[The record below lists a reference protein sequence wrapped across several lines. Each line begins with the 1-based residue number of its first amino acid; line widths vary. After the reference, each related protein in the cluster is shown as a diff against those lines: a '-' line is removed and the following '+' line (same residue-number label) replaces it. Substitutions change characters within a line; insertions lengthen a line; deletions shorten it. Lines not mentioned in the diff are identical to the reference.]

1 MSDGEEAPSP
11 FPLYGPPV
19 PFTEAE
25 LQAERMRLSAL
36 PPSANLGGV
45 RSLAECHSQGPLL
58 HIVAAAQLRAE
69 QLSLPLSLRLPH
81 NVAAAGLPSLSSSSS
96 SGPVRPVPSL
106 PAGCLNFTVRP
117 VPSLPAGCQ
126 DVFETL
132 STRPVPPPLP
142 SRAERNVAAARR
154 PSLSSSSSSGPVR
167 PVPVPPP
174 LPSRDD
180 VLPPSYDTCMPLP
193 PSYDTCMPPSY
204 DTLRDRM
211 STFQPPTSLSNID
224 ELVTAWDAHAAAPAH
239 AGEMMPG
246 AIALAGVLFRKKDE
260 QPLQRRVD
268 RQPRLEE
275 QLEGGAAAAAAA
287 GAAAAAVAA
296 ADGQQQQQLAG
307 VLFRKKDEQPL
318 QPRLEEQLEGDAAA
332 AAAADGQQQQQPQQ
346 EQVLLEGGDAAAAA
360 AAADGQLQ
368 QQPQQEQVLLEEQG
382 AADGQQQQQPQQ
394 EQVLLE
400 EQGGDAAAADGQQQ
414 QQPQQEQV
422 GSRRC
427 GPRCCSLL

>member
-69 QLSLPLSLRLPH
+69 QLSLPLSLPLPH

-96 SGPVRPVPSL
+96 SGP
-106 PAGCLNFTVRP
+106 VRP

-193 PSYDTCMPPSY
+193 PSYDTLP
-204 DTLRDRM
+204 DRM

-260 QPLQRRVD
+260 QPLQRRGD

-275 QLEGGAAAAAAA
+275 QGGDAAAAAAA
-287 GAAAAAVAA
+287 AAA
-296 ADGQQQQQLAG
+296 ADGQQQQQPQQEQ
-307 VLFRKKDEQPL
+307 VL
-318 QPRLEEQLEGDAAA
+318 LEEQGGDAAA

-346 EQVLLEGGDAAAAA
+346 EQVLLEEQGGDAAAA
-360 AAADGQLQ
+360 
-368 QQPQQEQVLLEEQG
+368 

-400 EQGGDAAAADGQQQ
+400 EQGGDAAAAAAAAAADGQQQQQPQQEQVLLEEQGGDAAAAAAAAAADGQQQ